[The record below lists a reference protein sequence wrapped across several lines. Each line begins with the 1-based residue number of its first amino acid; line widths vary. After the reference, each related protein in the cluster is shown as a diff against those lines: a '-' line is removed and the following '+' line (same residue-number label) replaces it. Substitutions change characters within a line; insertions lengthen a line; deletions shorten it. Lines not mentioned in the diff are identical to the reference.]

1 MAGFKGFQIDEHGML
16 QSLFFFGGE
25 VGLLKRKAHGAYLD
39 VRGTT

>member
-1 MAGFKGFQIDEHGML
+1 MAGFKGFEIDEHGML
-16 QSLFFFGGE
+16 QSLFFFWE